1 MNKILSLY
9 AAYMKNNVIAY
20 FKPLKRLFIISII
33 YNIFTILII
42 ILFNQENLNDL
53 MILVVGSVLEYYV
66 VWGIVSVIMM
76 AQTVDREL
84 PLFDSEY
91 IRKPGRY
98 VQVNHV
104 CIELRTPPVT
114 DFYYGLIFAVV
125 IYFGMF
131 INFIIIKRELSSI
144 LFLNVLFCFCLSVL
158 KECNRLEKDYEN
170 NLKKAKVIFMEYQ
183 GDKEK
188 LKDNEMYYI
197 YQVDCD
203 TENLWYKELAEI
215 NNSQVEEI
223 DEGGI
228 K

>member
-42 ILFNQENLNDL
+42 ILFSQGYSNDL
-53 MILVVGSVLEYYV
+53 MILVGSSILEYYV

-76 AQTVDREL
+76 AQTVDR
-84 PLFDSEY
+84 PLSFFDSKY

-98 VQVNHV
+98 VQVNH
-104 CIELRTPPVT
+104 IHFELRTPPVT
-114 DFYYGLIFAVV
+114 DFYYVLIIVVV
-125 IYFGMF
+125 IYFGIF

-158 KECNRLEKDYEN
+158 KECNRLETDYEN
-170 NLKKAKVIFMEYQ
+170 NLKKAKVIFMECQ

-188 LKDNEMYYI
+188 LKNNEMYYI

-215 NNSQVEEI
+215 NSNQVEEI
-223 DEGGI
+223 DEDI
-228 K
+228 Y